1 MRMLFRA
8 ERVLRIS
15 LLCAACAPS
24 LAHAQ
29 SSVTLYGI
37 IDAGIDYVTNSG
49 GHKLVAQ
56 DTGILSPNL
65 FGLRGT
71 EDLGG
76 GLSAVCDLVNQ
87 FDVSNGA
94 SIGNL
99 FGREAYVGLQS
110 VRWGKLTFGNQP
122 DFMFSSLTVTRYG
135 PAFPYIVFTALRQ
148 GPFNALG
155 IPGGP
160 TGAFDFDRMAGLALS
175 NTVKYASPD
184 INGFS
189 FGGMYGF
196 GGQAGS
202 FGRNSSQS
210 VGMDYV
216 RGPLSI
222 DVAYTYVKY
231 PTLDNGGKGIRNW
244 GVGGHYLFSTNG
256 VLDALYTQ
264 TVNTM
269 TGGRVDVFEAG
280 YTQPITNVATVAFA
294 YQYMIGNAALN
305 RNHAHQLNLTLVHSL
320 SKRTDVYVS
329 AGYQRAS
336 GNEGAQILG
345 VDVASTS
352 KSQAIF
358 RVAMRHF
365 F

>member
-8 ERVLRIS
+8 RRTLRMS
-15 LLCAACAPS
+15 LFCVACVPS
-24 LAHAQ
+24 MVHAQ

-37 IDAGIDYVTNSG
+37 IDSGVDYVTNSA
-49 GHKLVAQ
+49 GHKLVAE
-56 DTGILSPNL
+56 DSGILSPNL
-65 FGLRGT
+65 FGFRGT

-76 GLSAVCDLVNQ
+76 GLSAVFNLLNQ
-87 FDVSNGA
+87 FDTGSGA
-94 SIGNL
+94 SIGTQ

-122 DFMFSSLTVTRYG
+122 DFMFTSLTVTRYG

-148 GPFNALG
+148 GPFNALA

-160 TGAFDFDRMAGLALS
+160 TGAFDFDRMAGLALN
-175 NTVKYASPD
+175 NTVKYTSPD

-202 FGRNSSQS
+202 FGLDSSQS

-222 DVAYTYVKY
+222 DAAYTYVKY
-231 PTLDNGGKGIRNW
+231 PTLDNGGTGIRNW
-244 GVGGHYLFSTNG
+244 GLGGHYIFSTSG
-256 VLDALYTQ
+256 VLDAVYTQ
-264 TVNTM
+264 TDNVLS
-269 TGGRVDVFEAG
+269 GGRVNVFEAG
-280 YTQPITNVATVAFA
+280 FTQPIANVMTVAFD
-294 YQYMIGNAALN
+294 YEYMIGNAALN
-305 RNHAHQLNLTLVHSL
+305 KNHAHQLNLTLDHSL
-320 SKRTDVYVS
+320 SKRTDVYLNV
-329 AGYQRAS
+329 GYQHAS
-336 GNEGAQILG
+336 GDEGAQILG
-345 VDVASTS
+345 VDTASTS
-352 KSQAIF
+352 RNQAIF
-358 RVAMRHF
+358 RAGMRHF